1 MLIRQVVTWI
11 LGVVAILIS
20 LVVVWHYNQPVDI
33 KLSLREQSI
42 KNLKLPQLHD
52 AVVTLTLDKETKIDT
67 ISSLSDTGSFLYI
80 PHRYIGKNVRITIS
94 CPDYLPVDTTIT
106 LMENIEVNIYRN
118 PAVYGNIQFKLW
130 NMSKESYVAN
140 TTIRIDDIVTVS
152 DAEGVVKT
160 TVPLAKQKKE
170 YRLSSTVPLEDSILY
185 MPYGKDCVIRTK

>member
-1 MLIRQVVTWI
+1 M
-11 LGVVAILIS
+11 
-20 LVVVWHYNQPVDI
+20 
-33 KLSLREQSI
+33 
-42 KNLKLPQLHD
+42 
-52 AVVTLTLDKETKIDT
+52 
-67 ISSLSDTGSFLYI
+67 
-80 PHRYIGKNVRITIS
+80 RITIF

-106 LMENIEVNIYRN
+106 LKEYIEVNIYRN

-160 TVPLAKQKKE
+160 TVPLAKQKKK
-170 YRLSSTVPLEDSILY
+170 YRLSSTVPLEDCILY